1 LKTETITSK
10 VRLKILSSIG
20 TSLLAGS
27 WGYLLF
33 LTILFFTKIIARFVQ
48 DERAFTFEVEDFIL
62 PIIGFVL
69 MFLIRFLE
77 NFKEN

>member
-20 TSLLAGS
+20 NSLLAGF